1 MAEMGIACGATDLIS
16 HERSSFSLTAPASA
30 GAQKLGHPVPE
41 SNLVLDE
48 KSDAPQHTQL
58 NIPGRFSL
66 LSGLEKG
73 RSVPC
78 WRAT

>member
-1 MAEMGIACGATDLIS
+1 MAEMGVACGATLTVP
-16 HERSSFSLTAPASA
+16 SLA
-30 GAQKLGHPVPE
+30 GDEKLGHPVPE
-41 SNLVLDE
+41 SNLALDE
-48 KSDAPQHTQL
+48 KSGAPQHAQL

-78 WRAT
+78 